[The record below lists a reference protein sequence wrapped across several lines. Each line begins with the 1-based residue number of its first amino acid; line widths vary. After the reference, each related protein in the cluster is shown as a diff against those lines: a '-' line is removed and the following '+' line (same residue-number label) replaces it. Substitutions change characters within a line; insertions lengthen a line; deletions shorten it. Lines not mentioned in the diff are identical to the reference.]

1 MDNGKWIIKTKSLS
15 IFHYPFSIMIF
26 GDYRIETIPDAEFRL
41 DGGAMFGVV
50 PRVIWERVC
59 PPDELNRIRLNT
71 NCLFVETPTEKI
83 LIETG
88 IGEKWTEKEIQI
100 YGIFRT
106 KPFAETL
113 FEKTGYQTEDIS
125 IVVNTHLHF
134 DHAGGNTIWDLGFG
148 IADCRTESKVILSN
162 VKKISQHQN
171 PKPENQATNPK
182 SQIPNPKSAVPQ
194 FPNARYFI
202 SKSEYEHAEN
212 PHERDRASYLS
223 ENWRPLIESGQLE
236 LKPDNYEVVEGLQMT
251 RVRGHNDAMQ
261 TFRLQRGGE
270 TLYGFAD
277 LIPTR
282 HHLPLAWIM
291 GYDLFPTETLEAKR
305 RLLPLAVEENWLCFF
320 YHDFE
325 QPLCR
330 LVQKD
335 GKLKAVSVL
344 KNN

>member
-1 MDNGKWIIKTKSLS
+1 MKI
-15 IFHYPFSIMIF
+15 

-50 PRVIWERVC
+50 PRIMWERVC
-59 PPDELNRIRLNT
+59 SPDEHNRIRLNT

-88 IGEKWTEKEIQI
+88 IGDKWTEKEIQI

-134 DHAGGNTIWDLGFG
+134 DHAGGNTRSELPAVAGG
-148 IADCRTESKVILSN
+148 LNLHPNYTP
-162 VKKISQHQN
+162 KI
-171 PKPENQATNPK
+171 
-182 SQIPNPKSAVPQ
+182 IPQ
-194 FPNARYFI
+194 FPNARYFV
-202 SKSEYEHAEN
+202 SESEFNHAEN

-223 ENWRPLIESGQLE
+223 ENWRPLLESGQLD
-236 LKPDNYEVVEGLQMT
+236 LKPDNYEVVESLTMQT
-251 RVRGHNDAMQ
+251 LCGHNATMQ
-261 TFRLQRGGE
+261 TACLKRGGE
-270 TLYGFAD
+270 TLYCFAD

-291 GYDLFPTETLEAKR
+291 GYDLYPTETLEAKK
-305 RLLPLAVEENWLCFF
+305 RLLPLAVQENWLCFF

-330 LVQKD
+330 LVQRD
-335 GKLKAVSVL
+335 GKLKTISV
-344 KNN
+344 